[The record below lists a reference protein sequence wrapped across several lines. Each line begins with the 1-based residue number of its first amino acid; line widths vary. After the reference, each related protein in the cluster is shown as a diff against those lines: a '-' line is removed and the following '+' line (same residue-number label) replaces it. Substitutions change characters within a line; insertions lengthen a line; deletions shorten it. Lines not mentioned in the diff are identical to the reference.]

1 MYHFFCGRPSFSLAR
16 TRLSDNSLYL
26 LDADLAVSCVENV
39 RRCITLSP
47 FFHSVLLEFCRL
59 TEQRFFSTQRA
70 HLMGEDSQAST
81 ALAALSTLAALT
93 LAAPSTLSAPLAS
106 ALPLETIR
114 DQESN
119 STKLYHG
126 LGQGPQAIPI
136 QFNKII
142 VLQSVTAQGL
152 CQLRDHDIVFYY
164 LVAAYAQ
171 NTKMERISMVACRH
185 KTSIR
190 SLRLRTLWK
199 TSPN

>member
-1 MYHFFCGRPSFSLAR
+1 MQEGRPNDIPREKAKMYHFFCGRPSFSLAR

-39 RRCITLSP
+39 RRCTTLSP
-47 FFHSVLLEFCRL
+47 FFHSVLLESCRL

-81 ALAALSTLAALT
+81 ALAALSTLAA
-93 LAAPSTLSAPLAS
+93 PSTLSTPLAS

-126 LGQGPQAIPI
+126 LP
-136 QFNKII
+136 
-142 VLQSVTAQGL
+142 
-152 CQLRDHDIVFYY
+152 
-164 LVAAYAQ
+164 
-171 NTKMERISMVACRH
+171 
-185 KTSIR
+185 TS
-190 SLRLRTLWK
+190 STV
-199 TSPN
+199 